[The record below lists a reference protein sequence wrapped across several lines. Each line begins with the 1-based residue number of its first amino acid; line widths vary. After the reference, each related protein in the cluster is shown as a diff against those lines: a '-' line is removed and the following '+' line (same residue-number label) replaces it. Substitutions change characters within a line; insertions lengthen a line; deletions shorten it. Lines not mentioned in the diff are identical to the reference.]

1 MEQWKSFLIRYG
13 AHSSRLRE
21 SVASL
26 TRTLANNVVEWDPIR
41 ALLARRSIALDKC
54 PGIRPMGIG
63 EVLQRITAKAMV
75 LATGEDVQHIC
86 GADQLCT
93 GIKSGI
99 EGSAHAMTKCFNDC
113 EDGDGLLLV
122 DARNAFN
129 ELNRILTLWH
139 VRIFWPRCARFLFNS
154 YRGYSMIVVR
164 DSDEHI
170 LSQEGTLQGDPLAM
184 LMYAVEKEM

>member
-54 PGIRPMGIG
+54 PGIG
-63 EVLQRITAKAMV
+63 EVLQCITAKAMV

-164 DSDEHI
+164 DSVEHI
-170 LSQEGTLQGDPLAM
+170 LSQEGDPLAM